1 MLLPVVKWGKVRYIC
16 CGCSAHLH
24 CIRPLSLWWEQ
35 SQHLF
40 QVSQYLFIVQIK
52 WEDEQLVSHALTT
65 WGETWVWPYDF
76 MAWHITVLYLWWAL
90 QVRHISTTMI
100 ILSCAAAPTV
110 HALKGV
116 LHVAWGQFL
125 SYTVFDWDGV
135 LPWSRPARAGWSG
148 GIFCCLRCCSS
159 TGILVGDSEA
169 FQDCFF
175 MKEGRNEKC
184 PDTEPLLV
192 ESHGVCVRTSETET
206 HSCEL
211 RCDEFCDNVCFPN

>member
-1 MLLPVVKWGKVRYIC
+1 MLWLQCSSPLHQAFEPVVGTVTAPFPGFPISVYCADQMGGWTAGEPCTDYLGWDLSLALWLYGLAHNCPIFMMSSASQTYFNNHDYPVLCSSTHCPCTEGCPAC
-16 CGCSAHLH
+16 CLGSVSELH
-24 CIRPLSLWWEQ
+24 C
-35 SQHLF
+35 
-40 QVSQYLFIVQIK
+40 
-52 WEDEQLVSHALTT
+52 
-65 WGETWVWPYDF
+65 
-76 MAWHITVLYLWWAL
+76 
-90 QVRHISTTMI
+90 
-100 ILSCAAAPTV
+100 
-110 HALKGV
+110 
-116 LHVAWGQFL
+116 
-125 SYTVFDWDGV
+125 VFDWDGV
-135 LPWSRPARAGWSG
+135 LPWFRPARAGWSG